1 MLQKKFLVAKP
12 EEWLSKN
19 LQAGS
24 YIKIE
29 KIYFKPEK
37 LESFAVQTNELL
49 KTEGFVE
56 LSHILPI

>member
-37 LESFAVQTNELL
+37 LESFAVQTN
-49 KTEGFVE
+49 
-56 LSHILPI
+56 